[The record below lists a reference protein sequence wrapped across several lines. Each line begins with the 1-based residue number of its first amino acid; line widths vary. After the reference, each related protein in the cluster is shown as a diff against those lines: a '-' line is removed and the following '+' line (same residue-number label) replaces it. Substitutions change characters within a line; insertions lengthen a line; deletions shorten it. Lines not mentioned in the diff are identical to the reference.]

1 MAQGLEMQAPG
12 QFLPTPLQIGVAHS
26 LVVQAQ
32 ALLRASSYRS
42 LGAIVCDYYRG
53 ALRLRGNVP
62 SYYLKQIAQSL
73 VLALPGVDRLHN
85 ELTVVW
91 NSQSSC
97 SSSTR
102 KTMDRQCGYRPR

>member
-62 SYYLKQIAQSL
+62 SYYLKQNDQSL

-91 NSQSSC
+91 KSQASC
-97 SSSTR
+97 STSNQEHTN
-102 KTMDRQCGYRPR
+102 RQRAYRPR

>member
-1 MAQGLEMQAPG
+1 MAQGFQMHVPA
-12 QFLPTPLQIGVAHS
+12 QFLPSSIQGGAAHS
-26 LVVQAQ
+26 LVAQAQ
-32 ALLRASSYRS
+32 ALLRASSYRP
-42 LGAIVCDYYRG
+42 LGAIVCDYHRG
-53 ALRLRGNVP
+53 ALRLRGKVS